1 MRLVARYRLTWLG
14 ASVEPGAPLEARG
27 AAQEKRLYGLWLR
40 RAAITES
47 AWQQAKL
54 NRRKKAEKAAAA
66 VAETTAPV
74 AEPSPRPAAVGRRPG
89 QPR

>member
-1 MRLVARYRLTWLG
+1 MRLVARHRLTWQG
-14 ASVEPGAPLEARG
+14 STVEPGTVLEARG
-27 AAQEKRLYGLWLR
+27 AAQEKRLYNLWLR

-54 NRRKKAEKAAAA
+54 NRRKKAEKASAA
-66 VAETTAPV
+66 VAET
-74 AEPSPRPAAVGRRPG
+74 PAAVGRRPG